1 MGTAPAP
8 GRLSHREES
17 KEAAQEMNLKDRWG
31 RLDPATR
38 KWFMDN
44 PGCQILPRT
53 ITAVISKETG
63 ENLPTGM
70 HGEAPMSREDQD
82 FIRSKMNEPGN

>member
-1 MGTAPAP
+1 
-8 GRLSHREES
+8 
-17 KEAAQEMNLKDRWG
+17 MNLKDRWG

-38 KWFMDN
+38 KWFLDN

-63 ENLPTGM
+63 GNLPTGL
-70 HGEAPMSREDQD
+70 HGETPMSREDQD
-82 FIRSKMNEPGN
+82 FIRSKINEHGN